1 MNVGFV
7 SLGCSK
13 NLVDTEMMI
22 GVFEK
27 ENFKIVSDPKDADI
41 IVVNTCGFIGKAKEE
56 AINTLLE
63 MAEYKKNKCKYL
75 VATGCLVERYKEEL
89 KKEMPEVDLFI
100 KFSEYSTFWQQIV
113 EGLHL
118 DLSKNAKNDD
128 TGKENNASKNKNS
141 NNKYNVSNNDDT
153 NKEYNVSKNNNLNL
167 NKDYNKLDFNNREIS
182 TGNNYA
188 YLRIADG
195 CDNFC
200 TFCAIPY
207 IRGRFKSRTEEDII
221 KEAEI
226 LANKGIRE
234 IIVIAQDTTK
244 YGVDIYGKPMLAD
257 LLHKLSKI
265 DGIEWIRF
273 LYSYPETI
281 TDELID
287 EVKTNDKIC
296 NYFDIPIQH
305 ISDNILKK
313 MNRKTTKNSIINL
326 IEKLRKEI
334 PNVIIRS
341 TLMVGFPGET
351 DEDFKELCDF
361 VKWAKFDKLGC
372 FSYSKEEGTAAAKMQ
387 EQVKANIKKSRYNEI
402 MSIQQK
408 VSNENLKN
416 KIGKVYRALIEDAF
430 VAEDK
435 VEDNVKDNNNNNNKN
450 NENDDKNNEKNSRN
464 NANGQVVFVG
474 RTYMDVPEIDG
485 NVYVTTDGKD
495 LNKVEIN
502 NFVNCKITGVKGYD
516 LIAKVEES

>member
-118 DLSKNAKNDD
+118 DLSKNATENN
-128 TGKENNASKNKNS
+128 TGKENNANKNKNS
-141 NNKYNVSNNDDT
+141 NGEYNVSNNDDT

-281 TDELID
+281 TDELIE

-387 EQVKANIKKSRYNEI
+387 EQVKTNIKKSRYNEI

-416 KIGKVYRALIEDAF
+416 KIGKVYKILIEDAF

-435 VEDNVKDNNNNNNKN
+435 VEDNVKDNNNNNNK
-450 NENDDKNNEKNSRN
+450 KNN
-464 NANGQVVFVG
+464 
-474 RTYMDVPEIDG
+474 
-485 NVYVTTDGKD
+485 
-495 LNKVEIN
+495 NKKIVEIM
-502 NFVNCKITGVKGYD
+502 
-516 LIAKVEES
+516 LMAR